1 MPITAAA
8 STRITPQPFSSPIA
22 SPKTTMLVSE
32 ANAGSRVFKAEA
44 LTEPSSFM
52 PASSR
57 RRPTT

>member
-22 SPKTTMLVSE
+22 SPKTAMLVSE

-44 LTEPSSFM
+44 LTEPSNFM